1 MSDITEGIRTRR
13 DNKFKHPGLPDL
25 PVQGRVPRRSK
36 AQKAED
42 DKILEEAHQ
51 AQERAAVEG
60 LQWLAAMQMVMEEA
74 EEQGVV
80 TKPKPV
86 KPHARPVKKK
96 VVPAKPAGTGV
107 EDQEESSQDTNIED
121 GTKKKNQ
128 RAVKTSL
135 KDAIN
140 NARGSL
146 TGKVELIQGPRVGDK
161 KGKSS
166 TATTNPKFSL
176 IKRVD
181 GWISDISPDTTE
193 LLKTSSASKT
203 RTTAS
208 ALSLAHGP
216 PSSALSSSCATSGLA
231 ITTKSSKSKAPP
243 ALANASDAPKALV
256 GRFDD
261 ESDDSQECLDAFI
274 QKTKGKQ
281 SSLRITSDA
290 MPEDALSST
299 EDLQD
304 IDIDAPMDLDD
315 ALVDLEDNLFEGKDA
330 RMSKAVDSDSSLSNG
345 ILFHRSKK
353 RKLAD
358 TKSSTLVLESTPYE
372 DTSDVEVIDVPSG
385 PVAMANTTKTAV
397 HLTSSTAIAV
407 SQLATTKMQPPAK
420 KVKIEEDI
428 DASTAQLT
436 LTAPP
441 GYWIEKQYKTRSS
454 YRNYH
459 LPPHCQD
466 QRWPKQ
472 FLPTLYLWAG
482 SQNDL
487 WQFLDAPLVEALQ
500 SIYDVVYSEESDL
513 DYKVTAQGS
522 VFGVAIQRLAEWR
535 SNFGSTGLASMMDFF
550 TRNADTD
557 PETLA
562 DALLEDFAFI
572 YEDMENL
579 DPMQA
584 FRSPFMLQLFATAHL
599 HAILGHVEVPA
610 LKTYVLSVVGMTGV
624 IGICAASLER
634 AIKRLRVNA
643 IDIDVDT
650 LDLGPAQMKRKLRT
664 PKTFNKA
671 TGKDSTTENA
681 FSINNWGS
689 VTASYVVAIKAKG
702 DDYMRTTTLT
712 ARKLLKKSGSVG
724 LQKYFRTDDDGSEAV
739 DIRAILW

>member
-25 PVQGRVPRRSK
+25 PVQGQPTKLKS
-36 AQKAED
+36 
-42 DKILEEAHQ
+42 
-51 AQERAAVEG
+51 G
-60 LQWLAAMQMVMEEA
+60 LQWLAAMQMEMEEA
-74 EEQGVV
+74 EEQGVA

-86 KPHARPVKKK
+86 KPRARPVKKK

-166 TATTNPKFSL
+166 TATYA
-176 IKRVD
+176 
-181 GWISDISPDTTE
+181 TE

-216 PSSALSSSCATSGLA
+216 PSSALSSSCATSVLA

-256 GRFDD
+256 GGFDD
-261 ESDDSQECLDAFI
+261 ESDDSQERLDAFI

-330 RMSKAVDSDSSLSNG
+330 RMSKAVDSDSSLSDG
-345 ILFHRSKK
+345 ILFRRSKK

-372 DTSDVEVIDVPSG
+372 DTSDVEVIDVPLG
-385 PVAMANTTKTAV
+385 PVAMANTTKTAMC
-397 HLTSSTAIAV
+397 LTSLTAVAV
-407 SQLATTKMQPPAK
+407 SQSATTKMQPPAK
-420 KVKIEEDI
+420 KVKIEEDV

-472 FLPTLYLWAG
+472 FLPTLYLWTG

-487 WQFLDAPLVEALQ
+487 WQFLDAPLVKALQ

-522 VFGVAIQRLAEWR
+522 VFGVATQRLAEWR
-535 SNFGSTGLASMMDFF
+535 SNFGSTGLAIMMDFF

-584 FRSPFMLQLFATAHL
+584 FRSPFMLQLFATTHL

-610 LKTYVLSVVGMTGV
+610 LKTYVLSIVGMTGV

-664 PKTFNKA
+664 LKTFNKA

>member
-13 DNKFKHPGLPDL
+13 DNKFKHLGLPDL
-25 PVQGRVPRRSK
+25 PVQGRVPQRSK

-42 DKILEEAHQ
+42 DKILEEARQ

-60 LQWLAAMQMVMEEA
+60 LQRLAAMQMEMEEA
-74 EEQGVV
+74 EEQGVA

-86 KPHARPVKKK
+86 KPRARPVKKK

-128 RAVKTSL
+128 RAV
-135 KDAIN
+135 
-140 NARGSL
+140 
-146 TGKVELIQGPRVGDK
+146 ELIQGPRVGDK

-181 GWISDISPDTTE
+181 GWISDISPDATE

-216 PSSALSSSCATSGLA
+216 PSSALSSSCATSVLA

-256 GRFDD
+256 GGFDD
-261 ESDDSQECLDAFI
+261 ESDDSQERLDAFI

-290 MPEDALSST
+290 MPEDALYST

-304 IDIDAPMDLDD
+304 IDINAPMDLDN

-330 RMSKAVDSDSSLSNG
+330 RMSKAVDSDSSLSDG
-345 ILFHRSKK
+345 ILFRRSKK

-385 PVAMANTTKTAV
+385 PVAMANTMKTA
-397 HLTSSTAIAV
+397 TAVAV
-407 SQLATTKMQPPAK
+407 SQSATTKMQPPAK
-420 KVKIEEDI
+420 KVKIEEDV
-428 DASTAQLT
+428 DASTTQLT

-487 WQFLDAPLVEALQ
+487 WQFLDAPLVKALQ

-522 VFGVAIQRLAEWR
+522 VFGIATQRLAEWR
-535 SNFGSTGLASMMDFF
+535 SNFGSMGLAIMMDFF

-584 FRSPFMLQLFATAHL
+584 FQSPFMLQLFATAHL

-634 AIKRLRVNA
+634 AIKRLRIWV
-643 IDIDVDT
+643 
-650 LDLGPAQMKRKLRT
+650 PAQMKRKLWT

>member
-1 MSDITEGIRTRR
+1 
-13 DNKFKHPGLPDL
+13 
-25 PVQGRVPRRSK
+25 
-36 AQKAED
+36 
-42 DKILEEAHQ
+42 
-51 AQERAAVEG
+51 
-60 LQWLAAMQMVMEEA
+60 MQMEMEEA
-74 EEQGVV
+74 EEQGMA

-86 KPHARPVKKK
+86 KPCACPVEKN
-96 VVPAKPAGTGV
+96 VVPAKPAGTGI

-121 GTKKKNQ
+121 RTKKKNQ
-128 RAVKTSL
+128 RAIKTSL

-140 NARGSL
+140 NAQGSL
-146 TGKVELIQGPRVGDK
+146 TGKVELIQGPHIGDK

-176 IKRVD
+176 IKCID

-203 RTTAS
+203 HTTAS
-208 ALSLAHGP
+208 ALSLVHGP
-216 PSSALSSSCATSGLA
+216 PST
-231 ITTKSSKSKAPP
+231 
-243 ALANASDAPKALV
+243 NASDAPKALV
-256 GRFDD
+256 GGFDD
-261 ESDDSQECLDAFI
+261 ESDNSQEHLDAFI

-330 RMSKAVDSDSSLSNG
+330 RMSKAVDSNSSLSDG
-345 ILFHRSKK
+345 ILFCRSKK

-358 TKSSTLVLESTPYE
+358 TKSSALVLESTPYE

-385 PVAMANTTKTAV
+385 PISMANTTKMAV
-397 HLTSSTAIAV
+397 HLTSSTAIAI

-420 KVKIEEDI
+420 KVKIEEDV
-428 DASTAQLT
+428 DASTTQLM

-441 GYWIEKQYKTRSS
+441 GYWIKKQYKTRSS
-454 YRNYH
+454 YQKYH
-459 LPPHCQD
+459 LPPHYQD

-472 FLPTLYLWAG
+472 FLSTLYLWAR

-500 SIYDVVYSEESDL
+500 SIYDVMYSEESDL
-513 DYKVTAQGS
+513 DYKVTTQGS
-522 VFGVAIQRLAEWR
+522 IFGFATQCLAEWR
-535 SNFGSTGLASMMDFF
+535 SNFRSMGLAIMMDFF

-572 YEDMENL
+572 SEDMENL

-584 FRSPFMLQLFATAHL
+584 FQSPFMLQLFATAHL
-599 HAILGHVEVPA
+599 HTILGHVEVPT

-624 IGICAASLER
+624 IGICAASLKHT
-634 AIKRLRVNA
+634 IKCLRVNA

-650 LDLGPAQMKRKLRT
+650 LDLGPAQMKHKLRT
-664 PKTFNKA
+664 LKTFNKA
-671 TGKDSTTENA
+671 TSKDSTTENA

-702 DDYMRTTTLT
+702 DDYMRTTTLM
-712 ARKLLKKSGSVG
+712 ARKLLKKSGSVS
-724 LQKYFRTDDDGSEAV
+724 LQKYFHTDDDSSEAI
-739 DIRAILW
+739 DICTILW

>member
-60 LQWLAAMQMVMEEA
+60 LQRLAAMQMEMEEA

-86 KPHARPVKKK
+86 KPCARPVKKK

-166 TATTNPKFSL
+166 TATTNSKFSL

-216 PSSALSSSCATSGLA
+216 PSSALSSSCATSVLA

-261 ESDDSQECLDAFI
+261 ESDDSQERLDAFI

-330 RMSKAVDSDSSLSNG
+330 RMSKAVDSDSSLSDG

-397 HLTSSTAIAV
+397 RLTSSTAIAV
-407 SQLATTKMQPPAK
+407 SQSATTKMQPPAK

-441 GYWIEKQYKTRSS
+441 GYWIEKQYKTCSS
-454 YRNYH
+454 YQNYH

-482 SQNDL
+482 SKNDL

-522 VFGVAIQRLAEWR
+522 VFGI
-535 SNFGSTGLASMMDFF
+535 
-550 TRNADTD
+550 
-557 PETLA
+557 
-562 DALLEDFAFI
+562 DFAFI

>member
-1 MSDITEGIRTRR
+1 MSNITEGIRTRR
-13 DNKFKHPGLPDL
+13 DNKFKHLGLPDL
-25 PVQGRVPRRSK
+25 PVQGR
-36 AQKAED
+36 KAED

-60 LQWLAAMQMVMEEA
+60 LQRLAAMQMEMEEA
-74 EEQGVV
+74 EEQGMA
-80 TKPKPV
+80 TKPKLV
-86 KPHARPVKKK
+86 KPRARPVKKK

-128 RAVKTSL
+128 RAVKMSL

-146 TGKVELIQGPRVGDK
+146 TGKVELIQRPCVGDK

-166 TATTNPKFSL
+166 TTTTNPKFSL

-181 GWISDISPDTTE
+181 GWISDISPDATK

-203 RTTAS
+203 HTTAS

-216 PSSALSSSCATSGLA
+216 PSSALSSSCATSFLA

-256 GRFDD
+256 GGFDD
-261 ESDDSQECLDAFI
+261 KSDDSQEHLDAFI
-274 QKTKGKQ
+274 QKMKGKQ
-281 SSLRITSDA
+281 SSLRIISDA
-290 MPEDALSST
+290 MPEDVLSST

-304 IDIDAPMDLDD
+304 IDTDTPMDLDD

-330 RMSKAVDSDSSLSNG
+330 RMSKVVDSDSSLSDG
-345 ILFHRSKK
+345 ILFCRSKK

-397 HLTSSTAIAV
+397 RLTSSTAVAI
-407 SQLATTKMQPPAK
+407 SQSATTKMQPPAK
-420 KVKIEEDI
+420 K
-428 DASTAQLT
+428 
-436 LTAPP
+436 
-441 GYWIEKQYKTRSS
+441 
-454 YRNYH
+454 
-459 LPPHCQD
+459 
-466 QRWPKQ
+466 WPKQ
-472 FLPTLYLWAG
+472 FLPTLYLWAR
-482 SQNDL
+482 SQNNL
-487 WQFLDAPLVEALQ
+487 WQFLDTPLVEALQ

-522 VFGVAIQRLAEWR
+522 VFGVATQRLAEWR
-535 SNFGSTGLASMMDFF
+535 SNFGSMRLAIMMDFF

-579 DPMQA
+579 DLMQA

-610 LKTYVLSVVGMTGV
+610 LKTYVLSIVGMTGV

-664 PKTFNKA
+664 LKTFNKA

-712 ARKLLKKSGSVG
+712 AQKLLKKSGNVS
-724 LQKYFRTDDDGSEAV
+724 LQKYFRTDDDGSEAI

>member
-1 MSDITEGIRTRR
+1 
-13 DNKFKHPGLPDL
+13 
-25 PVQGRVPRRSK
+25 
-36 AQKAED
+36 
-42 DKILEEAHQ
+42 
-51 AQERAAVEG
+51 
-60 LQWLAAMQMVMEEA
+60 MQMEMEEA
-74 EEQGVV
+74 EEQGVA

-96 VVPAKPAGTGV
+96 VVPAKPVKSSWQQEALAGTI

-140 NARGSL
+140 NAQGSL
-146 TGKVELIQGPRVGDK
+146 AGKVELIQGPRVGDK

-166 TATTNPKFSL
+166 TAT
-176 IKRVD
+176 
-181 GWISDISPDTTE
+181 
-193 LLKTSSASKT
+193 ASKT
-203 RTTAS
+203 HTTAS

-216 PSSALSSSCATSGLA
+216 PSSALPSSCATLVLGA
-231 ITTKSSKSKAPP
+231 TTKSSKFKAPP
-243 ALANASDAPKALV
+243 ARANASDAPEALV
-256 GRFDD
+256 GSFDD
-261 ESDDSQECLDAFI
+261 ESDDSQKCLDAFI
-274 QKTKGKQ
+274 QKMKGKQ

-290 MPEDALSST
+290 MPEDVLCST

-304 IDIDAPMDLDD
+304 TEIDALMDLED

-330 RMSKAVDSDSSLSNG
+330 KMSKAVDSDSSLSDG
-345 ILFHRSKK
+345 ILFCRSKK

-358 TKSSTLVLESTPYE
+358 AKSSALILESTPYE

-385 PVAMANTTKTAV
+385 PVTMANTTKKAV
-397 HLTSSTAIAV
+397 RLTSSTAVAI
-407 SQLATTKMQPPAK
+407 SQSATTKMQPPAK
-420 KVKIEEDI
+420 KVKTEEDA
-428 DASTAQLT
+428 DASTMQLT

-466 QRWPKQ
+466 QRWLKQ

-500 SIYDVVYSEESDL
+500 SIYDIVYSEESDL

-522 VFGVAIQRLAEWR
+522 VFGIATQRLAEWR
-535 SNFGSTGLASMMDFF
+535 SNFGSTGLAIMMDFF

-562 DALLEDFAFI
+562 DALLEDFTFI

-584 FRSPFMLQLFATAHL
+584 FWSPFMLQLFATAHL
-599 HAILGHVEVPA
+599 HTILGHVEVPT

-634 AIKRLRVNA
+634 TIKRLRVNA

-664 PKTFNKA
+664 PKTFNKS

-681 FSINNWGS
+681 LSINNWGS
-689 VTASYVVAIKAKG
+689 VTASYMVAIKAKG
-702 DDYMRTTTLT
+702 EDYMRTTHQSL
-712 ARKLLKKSGSVG
+712 
-724 LQKYFRTDDDGSEAV
+724 
-739 DIRAILW
+739 

>member
-1 MSDITEGIRTRR
+1 MSDITEGICTCR

-42 DKILEEAHQ
+42 DKILEEARQ
-51 AQERAAVEG
+51 AQERAA
-60 LQWLAAMQMVMEEA
+60 
-74 EEQGVV
+74 
-80 TKPKPV
+80 
-86 KPHARPVKKK
+86 
-96 VVPAKPAGTGV
+96 AGTV

-121 GTKKKNQ
+121 RTKKKNQ

-140 NARGSL
+140 NARGAL

-166 TATTNPKFSL
+166 TAMTNPKFSL
-176 IKRVD
+176 IKCVD
-181 GWISDISPDTTE
+181 GWISDVSPDATE
-193 LLKTSSASKT
+193 LSKTSSTSKT
-203 RTTAS
+203 HTTTS

-216 PSSALSSSCATSGLA
+216 PSSALSSSCATSVLSV
-231 ITTKSSKSKAPP
+231 TTKSSKFQAPP

-256 GRFDD
+256 GGFDD
-261 ESDDSQECLDAFI
+261 ESDDSQEHLDAFI
-274 QKTKGKQ
+274 QKMKGKQ

-290 MPEDALSST
+290 MPEDALCST
-299 EDLQD
+299 EDLD
-304 IDIDAPMDLDD
+304 DTEINAPMDLED

-345 ILFHRSKK
+345 ILFRRSKK

-358 TKSSTLVLESTPYE
+358 TKSSALVLESTPYE

-385 PVAMANTTKTAV
+385 PVAMANTTKKAV
-397 HLTSSTAIAV
+397 HLTSSTAVAI
-407 SQLATTKMQPPAK
+407 SQSATTKMQPPAK
-420 KVKIEEDI
+420 KVKTEEDA

-454 YRNYH
+454 YQNYH

-466 QRWPKQ
+466 QWWPKQ

-487 WQFLDAPLVEALQ
+487 WKFLDAPLVKALQ

-522 VFGVAIQRLAEWR
+522 VFGIATQRLAEWR
-535 SNFGSTGLASMMDFF
+535 SNFGSTGLAIMMDFF

-584 FRSPFMLQLFATAHL
+584 FR
-599 HAILGHVEVPA
+599 PA
-610 LKTYVLSVVGMTGV
+610 LKTYVLSIIRMTGV
-624 IGICAASLER
+624 IGICAASLKHT
-634 AIKRLRVNA
+634 IKRLRVNA

-650 LDLGPAQMKRKLRT
+650 LDLGPTQMKHKLWM

-689 VTASYVVAIKAKG
+689 VTASYVVAIKVKG
-702 DDYMRTTTLT
+702 DDYMRTTTFT
-712 ARKLLKKSGSVG
+712 ARKLLKKLGSVG
-724 LQKYFRTDDDGSEAV
+724 LQKYFRTDNDDSEAI
-739 DIRAILW
+739 DIRAIL

>member
-13 DNKFKHPGLPDL
+13 DNKFKHTGLPDL

-42 DKILEEAHQ
+42 DKILEETRQ
-51 AQERAAVEG
+51 AQERAAVKG
-60 LQWLAAMQMVMEEA
+60 LQRLAAMQMEMEEA

-96 VVPAKPAGTGV
+96 VVPAKPAGTI
-107 EDQEESSQDTNIED
+107 EDQEESSQDTNVED
-121 GTKKKNQ
+121 ETKKKNQ
-128 RAVKTSL
+128 RAIKMSL
-135 KDAIN
+135 KDTIS

-161 KGKSS
+161 KGK
-166 TATTNPKFSL
+166 TNPKFSL
-176 IKRVD
+176 IKRID
-181 GWISDISPDTTE
+181 GWISDVSPDATE
-193 LLKTSSASKT
+193 LSKTSSTSKIC
-203 RTTAS
+203 TTAS

-216 PSSALSSSCATSGLA
+216 PSSALSSSCATSVLG

-243 ALANASDAPKALV
+243 ALANASDALKALV
-256 GRFDD
+256 GGFDD
-261 ESDDSQECLDAFI
+261 ESDDSQERLDAFI

-304 IDIDAPMDLDD
+304 IEINALMDLDD

-330 RMSKAVDSDSSLSNG
+330 RMSKAVDSDSSLSDG
-345 ILFHRSKK
+345 ILFRRSKK

-358 TKSSTLVLESTPYE
+358 TKSSALILDSTPYE

-385 PVAMANTTKTAV
+385 PVAMANTSKKAV
-397 HLTSSTAIAV
+397 RLTSSTAVAV
-407 SQLATTKMQPPAK
+407 SQSATTKMQPPAK
-420 KVKIEEDI
+420 KVKTEEDA
-428 DASTAQLT
+428 DASTVQLT

-454 YRNYH
+454 YQNYH

-466 QRWPKQ
+466 QRWLKQ

-482 SQNDL
+482 N
-487 WQFLDAPLVEALQ
+487 APLVEALQ

-522 VFGVAIQRLAEWR
+522 VFGVATQCLAEWH
-535 SNFGSTGLASMMDFF
+535 SNFGSMGLAIMMDFF

-562 DALLEDFAFI
+562 DALLEDFTFI

-610 LKTYVLSVVGMTGV
+610 LKTYVLSVVRMTGV
-624 IGICAASLER
+624 IGICAASLKR
-634 AIKRLRVNA
+634 TIKRLRVNA

-650 LDLGPAQMKRKLRT
+650 LDLGPAQMKRKLWT

-712 ARKLLKKSGSVG
+712 AQKLLKK
-724 LQKYFRTDDDGSEAV
+724 Q
-739 DIRAILW
+739 AILLKLSIILTD

>member
-25 PVQGRVPRRSK
+25 PVQGRVPRHSK

-42 DKILEEAHQ
+42 DKILEEARQ

-60 LQWLAAMQMVMEEA
+60 LQWLAAMQMEMEEA
-74 EEQGVV
+74 EEQGVA

-86 KPHARPVKKK
+86 KPRARPVKKK

-166 TATTNPKFSL
+166 TATP
-176 IKRVD
+176 
-181 GWISDISPDTTE
+181 
-193 LLKTSSASKT
+193 
-203 RTTAS
+203 
-208 ALSLAHGP
+208 
-216 PSSALSSSCATSGLA
+216 
-231 ITTKSSKSKAPP
+231 PP

-256 GRFDD
+256 GGFDD
-261 ESDDSQECLDAFI
+261 ESDDSQERLDAFI

-281 SSLRITSDA
+281 SSLRNTSDA

-304 IDIDAPMDLDD
+304 IDIDAPMDLDN

-330 RMSKAVDSDSSLSNG
+330 RMSKAVDSDSSLSDG
-345 ILFHRSKK
+345 ILFRRSKK

-358 TKSSTLVLESTPYE
+358 TKSSTLILESTPYE

-385 PVAMANTTKTAV
+385 PVAMANTMKTAV
-397 HLTSSTAIAV
+397 RLTSSTAIAI
-407 SQLATTKMQPPAK
+407 SQSATTKMQPPAK
-420 KVKIEEDI
+420 KVKIEEDV

-472 FLPTLYLWAG
+472 FLPTLYLT
-482 SQNDL
+482 
-487 WQFLDAPLVEALQ
+487 LQ

-522 VFGVAIQRLAEWR
+522 VFGVATQRLAEWR
-535 SNFGSTGLASMMDFF
+535 SNFGSTGLAIMMDFF

-562 DALLEDFAFI
+562 DALLEDFVFI

-584 FRSPFMLQLFATAHL
+584 FRSPFMLQLFTTAHL

-634 AIKRLRVNA
+634 AIKRLCVNA

-664 PKTFNKA
+664 LKTFNKA

-712 ARKLLKKSGSVG
+712 ARKLLKKWGSVG

-739 DIRAILW
+739 DICAILW

>member
-42 DKILEEAHQ
+42 DKILEEARQ
-51 AQERAAVEG
+51 AQEQAAVEG
-60 LQWLAAMQMVMEEA
+60 LQRLAAMQMEMEEA
-74 EEQGVV
+74 EEQGVA

-86 KPHARPVKKK
+86 KPRARPVKKK
-96 VVPAKPAGTGV
+96 VVPAKPAGTDI

-146 TGKVELIQGPRVGDK
+146 TEKVELIQGPCVGDK

-166 TATTNPKFSL
+166 TVTTNPKFSL

-181 GWISDISPDTTE
+181 GWISDISPDATE

-216 PSSALSSSCATSGLA
+216 PSSALSSSCATSVLA

-243 ALANASDAPKALV
+243 ALANASDTPKALV
-256 GRFDD
+256 GGFDD
-261 ESDDSQECLDAFI
+261 ESDDSQERLDAFI

-281 SSLRITSDA
+281 SSLRINS
-290 MPEDALSST
+290 DALSST

-330 RMSKAVDSDSSLSNG
+330 RMSKVVDSDSSLSDG
-345 ILFHRSKK
+345 ILFRRSKK

-385 PVAMANTTKTAV
+385 PVAMANTMKTAV
-397 HLTSSTAIAV
+397 RLTSSTAVAV
-407 SQLATTKMQPPAK
+407 SQSATTKMQPPAK
-420 KVKIEEDI
+420 KVKIEEDV

-513 DYKVTAQGS
+513 DYKVTTQGS
-522 VFGVAIQRLAEWR
+522 VFGVATQRLAEWR
-535 SNFGSTGLASMMDFF
+535 SNFGSMGLAIMMDFF

-579 DPMQA
+579 DLMQA

-634 AIKRLRVNA
+634 AIKCLRVNA

-650 LDLGPAQMKRKLRT
+650 LDPGPAQMKRKLRT
-664 PKTFNKA
+664 PKIFNKA
-671 TGKDSTTENA
+671 TSKDSTTENA

-689 VTASYVVAIKAKG
+689 VTASYVVAIEAKG

-724 LQKYFRTDDDGSEAV
+724 LQKYFRTDDDSSEAV